1 MLGTA
6 STILNNPHI
15 IDTMRNRELNRYL
28 DKEDDQTVYCAQ
40 CGEYIGPSTVNYV
53 LDDERYCSRCD
64 YAMRDRVNNF
74 LADLLGYHVS
84 DEALDAIMAD
94 CEREG
99 Y

>member
-1 MLGTA
+1 MQRMA
-6 STILNNPHI
+6 YTISNNPHI
-15 IDTMRNRELNRYL
+15 IDTMRNRELNTHL
-28 DKEDDQTVYCAQ
+28 NKESDQTKYCVH
-40 CGEYIGPSTVNYV
+40 CGEPIGPNTDNYV
-53 LDDERYCSRCD
+53 LDDELYCVRCD

-84 DEALDAIMAD
+84 DEALDAIMAE

>member
-1 MLGTA
+1 MQRTA
-6 STILNNPHI
+6 YTISNNPHI
-15 IDTMRNRELNRYL
+15 IDTMRNRELNAHL
-28 DKEDDQTVYCAQ
+28 NKENDQTKYCAH
-40 CGEYIGPSTVNYV
+40 CGEPIVPNTDNYV
-53 LDDERYCSRCD
+53 LDDELYCVRCD